1 MKDLSLLAKLLA
13 EEDIHVVHRKQ
24 STAMFDVLNR
34 ELSLPIW
41 KDMSKN
47 IQDLM
52 TLHEVGH
59 ALWTPLE
66 MMDKVKEQ
74 KISFSV
80 VNVLEDVRI
89 EKAVQLKYKG
99 AVKIF
104 NKGYQELIHSNFF
117 ETIGKKI
124 ENYNLIDRINLHYKH
139 HTDVPFSDDEMVW
152 VKKAN
157 ETVTSDDGSLPLL
170 TPMSEV
176 AGRLSIQAGAFSLQK
191 ANGGRGVLLG
201 GVPGVKPG
209 QVLVIGGGVSGTH
222 AAEMAIGLGA
232 EVTILDRSIPRLR
245 QLNEIFGSRINT
257 QYSTKDAIDNLVVE
271 SDLVIGAVL
280 IAGAAAPK
288 LVTSDHVKA
297 MRPGAVMVD
306 ISIDQGGCF
315 ETSKPTTHAEPTY
328 EVDEVVH
335 YCVTNMPGAV
345 PRTSTFALTN
355 ATLPFVKSLAN
366 NGWIEALRR
375 DTHLK
380 NGLNVHDGSI
390 NFKAV
395 AEELGYD
402 YKSADDV
409 ISS

>member
-89 EKAVQLKYKG
+89 EKAIQLKYRG
-99 AVKIF
+99 AIKIF

-117 ETIGKKI
+117 ETIGKKL

-157 ETVTSDDGSLPLL
+157 ETVTSDDVINLAKELIKFIEENKDSQDKTQDTDDLVMPDMGQPSMGNDSGQDENDVADQEFNMPSSSKSEESDENSDEEKSAGSE
-170 TPMSEV
+170 SSDED
-176 AGRLSIQAGAFSLQK
+176 SD
-191 ANGGRGVLLG
+191 
-201 GVPGVKPG
+201 
-209 QVLVIGGGVSGTH
+209 
-222 AAEMAIGLGA
+222 E
-232 EVTILDRSIPRLR
+232 
-245 QLNEIFGSRINT
+245 
-257 QYSTKDAIDNLVVE
+257 TKD
-271 SDLVIGAVL
+271 
-280 IAGAAAPK
+280 
-288 LVTSDHVKA
+288 
-297 MRPGAVMVD
+297 
-306 ISIDQGGCF
+306 
-315 ETSKPTTHAEPTY
+315 ETSSAGSEKSDEDSDGCYCRVY
-328 EVDEVVH
+328 E
-335 YCVTNMPGAV
+335 
-345 PRTSTFALTN
+345 
-355 ATLPFVKSLAN
+355 
-366 NGWIEALRR
+366 
-375 DTHLK
+375 
-380 NGLNVHDGSI
+380 
-390 NFKAV
+390 
-395 AEELGYD
+395 
-402 YKSADDV
+402 
-409 ISS
+409 

>member
-13 EEDIHVVHRKQ
+13 EEDIHVVHRQ
-24 STAMFDVLNR
+24 QPTAMFDVLNR

-117 ETIGKKI
+117 ETVGKKI

-139 HTDVPFSDDEMVW
+139 HTDVPFSNDEMVW

-157 ETVTSDDGSLPLL
+157 ETVTSDD
-170 TPMSEV
+170 
-176 AGRLSIQAGAFSLQK
+176 
-191 ANGGRGVLLG
+191 
-201 GVPGVKPG
+201 
-209 QVLVIGGGVSGTH
+209 VINLAKELIKFIEENKESQ
-222 AAEMAIGLGA
+222 
-232 EVTILDRSIPRLR
+232 D
-245 QLNEIFGSRINT
+245 
-257 QYSTKDAIDNLVVE
+257 KDTDTD
-271 SDLVIGAVL
+271 DLE
-280 IAGAAAPK
+280 
-288 LVTSDHVKA
+288 
-297 MRPGAVMVD
+297 MVD
-306 ISIDQGGCF
+306 MGQPSMSNDSGQDKNSEEESEEYGDNGNISDSKSEDEGSNPSAPAKSEDEDSEETDE
-315 ETSKPTTHAEPTY
+315 ETSSNGSE
-328 EVDEVVH
+328 
-335 YCVTNMPGAV
+335 
-345 PRTSTFALTN
+345 
-355 ATLPFVKSLAN
+355 SLMK
-366 NGWIEALRR
+366 IQMVSQK
-375 DTHLK
+375 LK
-380 NGLNVHDGSI
+380 MLQ
-390 NFKAV
+390 
-395 AEELGYD
+395 
-402 YKSADDV
+402 
-409 ISS
+409 